1 MNTSTRFIR
10 LAVRCCAPALLLA
23 SAALCAQQIETVS
36 ADGIDINLTVPADY
50 CKLTRAS
57 AFGKSQ
63 YDIHERMQTGKNR
76 VLLMFVACD
85 DLARIE
91 KGQPNNGMQ
100 RFGVFMAP
108 LSEGKVGRMPPSL
121 SRAEA
126 IAELAKSM
134 PALNVDDVS
143 KRAQSTLGREGVA
156 VDKLVI
162 GLLETD
168 ANAMYFG
175 LAGNFGVKAAKPIR
189 MWCVASMTLINHV
202 LVSELLYSEPDKAAP
217 FKTLLAA
224 QKINAAQWIK
234 AN

>member
-1 MNTSTRFIR
+1 MNIINKIIR
-10 LAVRCCAPALLLA
+10 LAARCCAPALLLA

-36 ADGIDINLTVPADY
+36 ADGIDINLAVPAGH
-50 CKLTRAS
+50 CKLTRTS
-57 AFGKSQ
+57 TFGKSQ
-63 YDIHERMQTGKNR
+63 YDIQDRLQAGKNR

-100 RFGVFMAP
+100 RFGMFMAP
-108 LSEGKVGRMPPSL
+108 LTEGKVGRLPPSV
-121 SRAEA
+121 SRANA
-126 IAELAKSM
+126 IAELAKAI
-134 PALNVDDVS
+134 PALNADDVN
-143 KRAQSTLGREGVA
+143 KGAKSTLDREGVA
-156 VDKLVI
+156 VDKVVM

-175 LAGNFGVKAAKPIR
+175 LAGNFAAKGSNPVR
-189 MWCVASMTLINHV
+189 MWCVGSMTLINHV
-202 LVSELLYSEPDKAAP
+202 LVSQYLYSEPDKGAP